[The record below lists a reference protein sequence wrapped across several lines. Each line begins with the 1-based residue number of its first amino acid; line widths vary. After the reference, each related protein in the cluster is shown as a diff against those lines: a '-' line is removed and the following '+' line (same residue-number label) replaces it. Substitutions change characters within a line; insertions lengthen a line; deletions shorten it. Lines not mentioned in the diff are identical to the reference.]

1 MQCVAHSRSGEQCK
15 NGALPGATV
24 CRMHGGAAP
33 QVKAKAAERLREA
46 RDMALAKFVEY
57 VAAGV
62 VDPKTIL
69 DASVRLTQLTEVLA
83 GRSSDRY
90 EVEVNDARHKLEDEL
105 AAVVAEAE
113 RATQG

>member
-1 MQCVAHSRSGEQCK
+1 
-15 NGALPGATV
+15 
-24 CRMHGGAAP
+24 MHGGAAP